1 MPLLL
6 AASSS
11 GLCSLRAQF
20 SVPEHRLNTGEAP
33 ASLDEPRP
41 SLECHSVRI
50 QAPDRMAAS
59 TNGTPTVP
67 ARFDGSGTGARG
79 DSHRNAHAAGRTNSE
94 RRTDCF
100 TVQPQIP
107 SQDRIPGGAMAS
119 IHAMKSHT
127 MSGHPRELKKT
138 GIQTGHSLVKLG
150 DNCCFYQDA

>member
-50 QAPDRMAAS
+50 QAPGRMAAS
-59 TNGTPTVP
+59 TNGTSTVP
-67 ARFDGSGTGARG
+67 ARFDGSGAEARDVG
-79 DSHRNAHAAGRTNSE
+79 HRNAHAAERTNLE
-94 RRTDCF
+94 RRTDCL
-100 TVQPQIP
+100 TIQP
-107 SQDRIPGGAMAS
+107 RIPGQAMAS
-119 IHAMKSHT
+119 MHAMKSHT
-127 MSGHPRELKKT
+127 LSRHPRERTPASQRDFRGKI
-138 GIQTGHSLVKLG
+138 GR
-150 DNCCFYQDA
+150 